1 MLINKCVHVQ
11 SLFDI
16 DQVSDK
22 LDFYNDRIASR
33 DLGRSDAHKQQ
44 EQINH
49 RSIGTKYII
58 YYIDTI
64 LAFYLQS
71 TSKWFSINIYL

>member
-1 MLINKCVHVQ
+1 MFINKYMHVQ

-22 LDFYNDRIASR
+22 LDFYNDRIASG

-49 RSIGTKYII
+49 RSIGTKHIL
-58 YYIDTI
+58 YYF
-64 LAFYLQS
+64 AFVR
-71 TSKWFSINIYL
+71 